1 MYFMHAPLYLLK
13 LSIDHVS
20 LGGCGQV
27 CPLIPKEAFKILI
40 DIVKPKYRTI
50 YNNKNPF
57 ISILVASHVILI

>member
-50 YNNKNPF
+50 CNNKNLF
-57 ISILVASHVILI
+57 QFW